1 MASPKPDEPGH
12 KDEFRSLSILLLS
25 SILLIFRRPIV
36 KTFKRL
42 SCTSLTNMY
51 FEPNRWLLQPCTAFE
66 KGYLTLLLLFVP
78 YISADGPGTITIDSL
93 PAYSSQR
100 PCVQYCLYSG
110 QPNGAGAV
118 NWALGC
124 TNLNSCMCRADLAS
138 SASSF
143 LTICVNTWC
152 QSAAI
157 DVNNAVS
164 IFNAYC
170 NAATASSTNIATTTV
185 GSSSSG
191 STTSSQPPTTSP
203 QPVTTSPSSNTSND
217 NSGPLSRSDR
227 IALGVGLGIGIPS
240 ILIGV
245 ITLVVKCRN

>member
-1 MASPKPDEPGH
+1 M
-12 KDEFRSLSILLLS
+12 
-25 SILLIFRRPIV
+25 
-36 KTFKRL
+36 
-42 SCTSLTNMY
+42 
-51 FEPNRWLLQPCTAFE
+51 
-66 KGYLTLLLLFVP
+66 LLLLFVP

-118 NWALGC
+118 NWAFGC
-124 TNLNSCMCRADLAS
+124 TNPNSCVCRADLAS

-143 LTICVNTWC
+143 LTTCVNICC
-152 QSAAI
+152 QSATI

-191 STTSSQPPTTSP
+191 STTTSSQTPTTSP
-203 QPVTTSPSSNTSND
+203 QPVTTSPSSSTLND

-227 IALGVGLGIGIPS
+227 IALCVGLGIGIPS
-240 ILIGV
+240 ILTHWHHNARCQV
-245 ITLVVKCRN
+245 PQLVPVGGG